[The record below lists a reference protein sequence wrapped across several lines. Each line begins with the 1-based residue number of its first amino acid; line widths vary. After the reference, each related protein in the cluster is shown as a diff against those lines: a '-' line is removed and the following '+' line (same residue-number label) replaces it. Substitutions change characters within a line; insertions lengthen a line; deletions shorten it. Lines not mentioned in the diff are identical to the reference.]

1 MIASLRGRLAH
12 KGLTEV
18 VVDVGGVGYRVF
30 VPINALSDL
39 PNAGAEV
46 KLSIYTIVRDDAIHL
61 YGFTNDA
68 QKSVFV
74 TLLGVTGIGPKVALN
89 IISGITHDEFLR
101 AVESEDITRL
111 TRVPGL
117 GKKTAQR
124 IVLELKGK
132 LVASEGE
139 EQVDDMSGDAV
150 SALVNLGYRKN
161 DAIDAVARARK
172 EGHSD
177 IETVLRESLKYL
189 TGER

>member
-1 MIASLRGRLAH
+1 MIASLRGKLAH

-30 VPINALSDL
+30 VPINALSEL
-39 PNAGAEV
+39 LGVGADV

-89 IISGITHDEFLR
+89 IISGITQDEFMR

-132 LVASEGE
+132 LVLAEGE
-139 EQVDDMSGDAV
+139 GVVDDMAGDAV
-150 SALVNLGYRKN
+150 SALVNLGYKKN
-161 DAIDAVARARK
+161 DAVDAVARARK
-172 EGHSD
+172 EGHAD

-189 TGER
+189 TGEK